1 MFSFDLLECNKVT
14 VKISFYKKRI
24 IHNFVEYF
32 LKSYYVDIYQY
43 LLIDIYWYLI
53 CMLVLAKVLFIMV
66 AESRSEKW
74 NIQSLSKYQLICF
87 KNLSLYLTLFHSLT
101 EIYKYLCINKCLNVY
116 VCMYVC
122 MYIYRDR

>member
-32 LKSYYVDIYQY
+32 LKSYYVDIYRY

-122 MYIYRDR
+122 IYIEIDR

>member
-32 LKSYYVDIYQY
+32 LKSYYVDIYRY

-122 MYIYRDR
+122 MYVYIER